1 MTVVYVTLGI
11 LAVLVVVEFAMI
23 QSMNNKLRRQKQRY
37 DHLLRGSSEDVN
49 LEELLLTLNDQ
60 IESSNKQ
67 LRSVDQRSIEAKD
80 TTMGAISNMA
90 VVHYNAFE
98 GQTSELSFSLCL
110 LDNFHNGIMLTNLYS
125 NDGSNIYLKEIT
137 NGQTKVD
144 LSKQEDEALK
154 RAKGM

>member
-1 MTVVYVTLGI
+1 MTLVYVILGI
-11 LAVLVVVEFAMI
+11 LTVLVVVEFAMI

-110 LDNFHNGIMLTNLYS
+110 LDNFHNGIVLTNLYG
-125 NDGSNIYLKEIT
+125 NDGSNIYLKEIN
-137 NGQTKVD
+137 NGQTKID

>member
-1 MTVVYVTLGI
+1 
-11 LAVLVVVEFAMI
+11 
-23 QSMNNKLRRQKQRY
+23 MNNKIRRQKQRY
-37 DHLLRGSSEDVN
+37 DHLLRGSSDEVN

-80 TTMGAISNMA
+80 TTMGAMSNMA
-90 VVHYNAFE
+90 VVHYNAFD

-110 LDNFHNGIMLTNLYS
+110 MDNFHNGIILTNLYS
-125 NDGSNIYLKEIT
+125 SEGSNMYLKEIT
-137 NGQTKVD
+137 NGQCKLE
-144 LSKQEDEALK
+144 LSKQEEEALK